1 MIKSVRSLKNVP
13 ITQFMQ
19 ILNQKKADLRKP
31 KGSKA
36 LKGSLNMPQK
46 PQAISIPVTVP
57 PREI

>member
-1 MIKSVRSLKNVP
+1 
-13 ITQFMQ
+13 MQ

-36 LKGSLNMPQK
+36 YKGSLNMPQK